1 MKRKSLLLL
10 AATVLVAMAF
20 TACSE
25 TDNSANEFPNWQA
38 TNETYFDSIYN
49 VAKANSAQWKV
60 IPNITLPS
68 AAVKKS
74 TDNVAIQVI
83 ETGAGSEYAMQND
96 TVRVILQGRLKPSPG
111 YPQGKVFQQTYVGTG
126 DKTTAS
132 VAKMAMVTAVPG
144 LQTALQNMPV
154 GAKWRIYVPY
164 QLGFGSVQGTGTV
177 APALSTTVSVPAYS
191 TLIYTI
197 ELVSILRQGHK

>member
-10 AATVLVAMAF
+10 AATALVAMAF

-74 TDNVAIQVI
+74 ADNVAIQVI

-132 VAKMAMVTAVPG
+132 VAKMA
-144 LQTALQNMPV
+144 LQNMPV

-164 QLGFGSVQGTGTV
+164 QLGFGSAQGTGTV

>member
-10 AATVLVAMAF
+10 AATALVAMAF

-74 TDNVAIQVI
+74 ADNVAIQVI
-83 ETGAGSEYAMQND
+83 ETGC
-96 TVRVILQGRLKPSPG
+96 R
-111 YPQGKVFQQTYVGTG
+111 
-126 DKTTAS
+126 
-132 VAKMAMVTAVPG
+132 
-144 LQTALQNMPV
+144 
-154 GAKWRIYVPY
+154 
-164 QLGFGSVQGTGTV
+164 
-177 APALSTTVSVPAYS
+177 
-191 TLIYTI
+191 
-197 ELVSILRQGHK
+197 

>member
-10 AATVLVAMAF
+10 AATALVAMAF

-144 LQTALQNMPV
+144 YKRHCKTCLLGLSGAFMCPTNWALDRL
-154 GAKWRIYVPY
+154 KELELW
-164 QLGFGSVQGTGTV
+164 LLHL
-177 APALSTTVSVPAYS
+177 APRCLYRP
-191 TLIYTI
+191 TL
-197 ELVSILRQGHK
+197 H

>member
-1 MKRKSLLLL
+1 M
-10 AATVLVAMAF
+10 AAAAWMAFAF

-25 TDNSANEFPNWQA
+25 TDNAADDFPNWQA
-38 TNETYFDSIYN
+38 ANEAYFDSIYN
-49 VAKANSAQWKV
+49 VAKANTAQWQV
-60 IPNITLPS
+60 IPSITLPKE
-68 AAVKKS
+68 AVKNK
-74 TDNVAIQVI
+74 TDNVAAEVI
-83 ETGAGSEYAMQND
+83 NAGEGSDRAFQND

-144 LQTALQNMPV
+144 LQTALQYMPV

-164 QLGFGSVQGTGTV
+164 QLGFGSAQGTGTV